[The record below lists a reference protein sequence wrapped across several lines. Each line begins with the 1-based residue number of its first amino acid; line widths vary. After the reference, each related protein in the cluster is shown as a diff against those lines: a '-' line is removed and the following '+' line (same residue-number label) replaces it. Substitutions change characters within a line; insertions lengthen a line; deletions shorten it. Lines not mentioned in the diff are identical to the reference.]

1 MREQERRA
9 LLDRID
15 REGASVGATV
25 PESIEIDGETLPL
38 ADLVRRAE
46 HLDADRRTD
55 LRTRVRRERTRLRE
69 AIVEDRVD
77 HETAER
83 YADRIAGLDRALAHL
98 DVESDIEAA
107 ATAAEQADRKRWRSF
122 VKRVRGDEDADG
134 RAR

>member
-25 PESIEIDGETLPL
+25 PESIEIDGESVPL
-38 ADLVRRAE
+38 SDLVRRAE
-46 HLDADRRTD
+46 SLDADRRTA
-55 LRTRVRRERTRLRE
+55 LRTQVRRERTRLRE
-69 AIVEDRVD
+69 AIVDDQVD

-98 DVESDIEAA
+98 DTDDDIEATA
-107 ATAAEQADRKRWRSF
+107 RAAEQADRKRWQSF
-122 VKRVRGDEDADG
+122 VTRVRGDEDADG